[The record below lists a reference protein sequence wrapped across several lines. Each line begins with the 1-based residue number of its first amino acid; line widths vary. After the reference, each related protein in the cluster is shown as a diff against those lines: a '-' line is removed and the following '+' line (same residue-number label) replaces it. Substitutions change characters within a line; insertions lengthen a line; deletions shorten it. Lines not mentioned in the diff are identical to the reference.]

1 MKKLTKLFLIL
12 TIGLLVSCSSDDSSD
27 SNSFKADI
35 VGTWELFSATIN
47 GFESI
52 ESTDCLD
59 RVAFT
64 ATTVQS
70 IEYYDYED
78 GNGCILDYTSDV
90 GSYSISGNMLT
101 GTVDGETITFEII
114 ELNATRLKIKGT
126 YTEDG
131 VTFTFIETF
140 NKL

>member
-1 MKKLTKLFLIL
+1 
-12 TIGLLVSCSSDDSSD
+12 
-27 SNSFKADI
+27 
-35 VGTWELFSATIN
+35 
-47 GFESI
+47 
-52 ESTDCLD
+52 
-59 RVAFT
+59 
-64 ATTVQS
+64 VQS